1 MQVKTVL
8 ERVGPDGVAKE
19 YEFTAVLN
27 EEQHAYLINFAITTL
42 MMKGIIPFV
51 EEGDTAQLPENLN

>member
-1 MQVKTVL
+1 MQIKTII
-8 ERVGPDGVAKE
+8 ERVDETGENKT

-51 EEGDTAQLPENLN
+51 EEDGLQIPEQLN